1 MEEEEERRR
10 VERWEGEESTRE
22 EEEKKKKGR
31 GEAVSRGR
39 QVDKRTRGAGMA
51 AAVVEREEIIPVF

>member
-22 EEEKKKKGR
+22 EEEKKKGR